1 MFEIIKLLFDICL
14 FRKGPQHLPYSPW
27 LLRITVVVYALVN
40 FLMINI
46 GVSRLYTLLMVG
58 VGILLVVGFSWTMLY
73 FGHKRARF
81 YQTTSALLGTDAM
94 ISFFAMPGVA
104 SMMTGGMTLLAFSVM
119 IGLMIW
125 HWAITG
131 HIIRHALDQTLM
143 FGLGLAFLYLLA
155 SYQVMALLFPEAAG
169 IE

>member
-27 LLRITVVVYALVN
+27 LLRITIVIYAIIN

-46 GVSRLYTLLMVG
+46 SVGWLYALFIVAI
-58 VGILLVVGFSWTMLY
+58 GILIVVGFSWTMLY
-73 FGHKRARF
+73 FGHRPGRF
-81 YQTTSALLGTDAM
+81 YQTTCALLGTDAL
-94 ISFFAMPGVA
+94 ISFFAVPGVA
-104 SMMTGGMTLLAFSVM
+104 SMATGGMTLLAFSVM

-131 HIIRHALDQTLM
+131 HIIRNALDQTLM
-143 FGLGLAFLYLLA
+143 FGLSLAFLYLLV
-155 SYQVMALLFPEAAG
+155 SYQVMALLFPEATG
-169 IE
+169 VE